1 MKALLV
7 ALWIA
12 CYDRPVPAGDI
23 DRWCGP
29 GQRLFWGLVIV
40 HAIECVVFLPKLR
53 AAGGSLG
60 NHLVQTM
67 LFGILHARNLGEAA
81 PPSASA

>member
-1 MKALLV
+1 MKNAVLILWAACIAAFFLPETSALAV
-7 ALWIA
+7 
-12 CYDRPVPAGDI
+12 
-23 DRWCGP
+23 P

-53 AAGGSLG
+53 RAGGSLA

-67 LFGILHARNLGEAA
+67 IFGFFHARSVGGEA
-81 PPSASA
+81 PSSQPG

>member
-1 MKALLV
+1 MKAVVV

-12 CYDRPVPAGDI
+12 CIACFFLPETSLTLI
-23 DRWCGP
+23 

-53 AAGGSLG
+53 RAGGSLG

-67 LFGILHARNLGEAA
+67 IFGLFYARGLGDDANA
-81 PPSASA
+81 

>member
-1 MKALLV
+1 VKAVVV

-12 CYDRPVPAGDI
+12 CIACFFLPESTI
-23 DRWCGP
+23 TLL

-40 HAIECVVFLPKLR
+40 HAIECIVFLPKLR
-53 AAGGSLG
+53 RAGGSLG

-67 LFGILHARNLGEAA
+67 IFGLFYARGLGDGVQ
-81 PPSASA
+81 PSAR